1 MNFSKCRKL
10 LGRPFQKSIAIL
22 SRIKERA
29 LRRDVEKREVEVEN
43 IKKDIALARSR
54 VNLPDDPAERAE
66 MEHMASKLRA
76 ERKAFLQQLL
86 KRRKQGTIR

>member
-1 MNFSKCRKL
+1 MSIRKL
-10 LGRPFQKSIAIL
+10 LACLFYMSFATL
-22 SRIKERA
+22 SRIKERV

-54 VNLPDDPAERAE
+54 VNLPDDPAERVE

-76 ERKAFLQQLL
+76 ERKAFQQLL
-86 KRRKQGTIR
+86 KRRKQDTL

>member
-1 MNFSKCRKL
+1 MMSF
-10 LGRPFQKSIAIL
+10 ATL

-43 IKKDIALARSR
+43 IKKDIAMARSR